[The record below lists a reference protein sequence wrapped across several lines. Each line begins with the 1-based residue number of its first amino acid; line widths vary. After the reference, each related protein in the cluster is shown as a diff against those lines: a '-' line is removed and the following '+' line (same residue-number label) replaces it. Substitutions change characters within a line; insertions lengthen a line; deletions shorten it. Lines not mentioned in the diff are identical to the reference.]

1 MTITASPDLSGSP
14 YGGPYTADMAKRP
27 IVGAQQARE
36 KFSDL
41 LDAVGRGEHPV
52 VLRRSTPAA
61 LMVPPAW
68 YKRAA
73 ELLGDPWDDWSPP
86 AEGD

>member
-1 MTITASPDLSGSP
+1 MTIAIHPDLQGGP

-41 LDAVGRGEHPV
+41 LDAVARGEHPV
-52 VLRRSTPAA
+52 VLRRSTPVG
-61 LMVPPAW
+61 LVVPPAW
-68 YKRAA
+68 YKQAA
-73 ELLGDPWDDWSPP
+73 ELMGDPWDDWSPP
-86 AEGD
+86 PADD